1 MPNKKIS
8 QLSYNT
14 NPTLEDLMPIV
25 NSGETKQISV
35 RGLADIINPYD
46 ITDLGFIIRPRP
58 INRDVLLPEN
68 SDVLYFDILHLGTGT
83 LTIPNTTTLT
93 IAITTPFV
101 PTNDLVGELVPNN
114 DFIYQQ
120 F

>member
-1 MPNKKIS
+1 MSNKKIS

-35 RGLADIINPYD
+35 SGLAGIINPYD
-46 ITDLGFIIRPRP
+46 DLGFIIRPRS

-83 LTIPNTTTLT
+83 LTIPNSTTLT